1 MAHEGIRMGFS
12 QEGHYI
18 SFGILKECGLRDLG
32 QPIQE
37 GLAQIGHDGG
47 LKKARALEY
56 QSLCVESKL
65 IEAIIGVALWVEE

>member
-12 QEGHYI
+12 QEGRYI
-18 SFGILKECGLRDLG
+18 SFGILKECGLRGLG

-47 LKKARALEY
+47 LKKARAPEY
-56 QSLCVESKL
+56 QSSYVESKL
-65 IEAIIGVALWVEE
+65 IEAIVGVALWVEE